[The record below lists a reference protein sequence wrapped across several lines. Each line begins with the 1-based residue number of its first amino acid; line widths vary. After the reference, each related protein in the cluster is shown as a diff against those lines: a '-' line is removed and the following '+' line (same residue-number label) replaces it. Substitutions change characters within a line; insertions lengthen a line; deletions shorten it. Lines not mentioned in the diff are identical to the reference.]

1 MGADLQEEAGI
12 CDGLARRVPHG
23 LMHEQRHRGLD
34 TQAGVQRL
42 RGAGDLR
49 RDREHPQPP
58 LQLIDARRAAA
69 LIRPGICR
77 GAFLDAVDQERV
89 LERDL
94 QDTCVTGCKAS
105 GV

>member
-1 MGADLQEEAGI
+1 
-12 CDGLARRVPHG
+12 
-23 LMHEQRHRGLD
+23 MHEQRHRGLD

-42 RGAGDLR
+42 RGASNLR

-69 LIRPGICR
+69 LLRPSVCR

-89 LERDL
+89 LECDL
-94 QDTCVTGCKAS
+94 QDICVVG
-105 GV
+105 